1 MKIRCEYTRLV
12 PLHELKP
19 NPLNKKLK
27 KHTPEA
33 IERTAKVLEYQGW
46 RRPITV
52 SNQSGFISVGH
63 KRFYAAKLRKWEV
76 VPVSFQDYDD
86 ETQENADLVSDNALN
101 EWDTLDLG
109 GVNEIVPDM
118 GPDFDLDLLGIK
130 GFELDASD
138 KFHGDEDAVPE
149 VPPEPKVKRG
159 ELWLMGAYYE
169 CDCGETHDL

>member
-1 MKIRCEYTRLV
+1 MKIRCEYTRMV
-12 PLHELKP
+12 PVGELKP

-52 SNQSGFISVGH
+52 SNQSGLISVGH
-63 KRFYAAKLRKWEV
+63 KRFYAAKLRGWET

-86 ETQENADLVSDNALN
+86 ETQEHADLVSDNALN

-109 GVNEIVPDM
+109 GVNEVVPDM
-118 GPDFDLDLLGIK
+118 GPDFDVDLLGIK
-130 GFELDASD
+130 GFVLEPAD
-138 KFHGDEDAVPE
+138 KFEGDEDAVGETPI
-149 VPPEPKVKRG
+149 EPKVKRG

-169 CDCGETHDL
+169 CECGERHDL